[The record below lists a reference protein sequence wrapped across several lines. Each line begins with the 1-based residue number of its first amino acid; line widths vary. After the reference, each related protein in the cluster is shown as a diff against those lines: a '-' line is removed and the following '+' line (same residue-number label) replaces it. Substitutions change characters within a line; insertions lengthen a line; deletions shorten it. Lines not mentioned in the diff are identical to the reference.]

1 MKKILLNLLAI
12 LLLIEEW
19 LWDVLVR
26 LGSRLSVWLHL
37 LRFDHWLLMA
47 SPAIAMTAFL
57 MPVVLIAPVKLIAFW
72 LIANGKVI
80 EGISL
85 LLATKLSATL
95 LISHI
100 FSLTRSKLMT
110 FTWFAFLY
118 TTITR
123 WLKWAHERVKET
135 KVYIQAIAIK
145 KLATAKFRAWMRNA

>member
-1 MKKILLNLLAI
+1 MKKILLNVLAVF
-12 LLLIEEW
+12 LLIEEW
-19 LWDVLVR
+19 LWDALVK

-37 LRFDHWLLMA
+37 QRFDHWLLMA
-47 SPAIAMTAFL
+47 SPAIAMTVFL

-72 LIANGKVI
+72 LIAHGQVI
-80 EGISL
+80 QGIVL

-110 FTWFAFLY
+110 FVWFAFFY

-123 WLKWAHERVKET
+123 WLTWAHERLKET
-135 KVYIQAIAIK
+135 EAYTRAIKLK
-145 KLATAKFRAWMRNA
+145 KLAAAKLEEWIRGT

>member
-26 LGSRLSVWLHL
+26 LGSRLSVWLYL

-80 EGISL
+80 EGIGL

>member
-1 MKKILLNLLAI
+1 MKKILLNVLAVF
-12 LLLIEEW
+12 LLIEEW
-19 LWDVLVR
+19 LWDALVK

-47 SPAIAMTAFL
+47 SPGIAMTAFL

-72 LIANGKVI
+72 LIAHGQVI
-80 EGISL
+80 QGIGL

-110 FTWFAFLY
+110 FVWFAFLY

-123 WLKWAHERVKET
+123 WLTWAHERLKET
-135 KVYIQAIAIK
+135 EAYTRAIKLK
-145 KLATAKFRAWMRNA
+145 KLAAAKLEEWLRGT